1 MQQVINLGGSI
12 CHITTLTGLN
22 NCFQCNCAVRAG
34 TLVYRAVHMLT
45 EDQQER
51 PLRSLEME
59 GADGSR
65 TVPASA
71 TMSLDLRQ

>member
-1 MQQVINLGGSI
+1 
-12 CHITTLTGLN
+12 
-22 NCFQCNCAVRAG
+22 
-34 TLVYRAVHMLT
+34 MLT

-71 TMSLDLRQ
+71 TMSLDLNSKRMGGLEGLNGKDTMRLPETQHLCTHDVVLL